1 VISTAGL
8 AEADA
13 EVESDGL
20 EDLGSLVEA
29 GRDCEDVLLRFSRE
43 AILALLMEDHAVWQT
58 TPPFE
63 VLNLP

>member
-29 GRDCEDVLLRFSRE
+29 GRDCEDVLAARHQV
-43 AILALLMEDHAVWQT
+43 EDLPICIDGDFVDVV
-58 TPPFE
+58 E
-63 VLNLP
+63 VLP